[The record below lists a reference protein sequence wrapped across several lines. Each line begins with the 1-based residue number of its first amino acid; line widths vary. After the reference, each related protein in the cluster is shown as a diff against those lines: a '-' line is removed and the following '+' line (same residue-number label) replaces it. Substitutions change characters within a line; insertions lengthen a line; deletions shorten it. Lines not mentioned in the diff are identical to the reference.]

1 MIAVRTIA
9 ELRSEVRRLRQE
21 ADQQSGRAEVGFVPT
36 MGYLHE
42 GHASLMRQA
51 KEQCAVTVLS
61 IFVNPIQFGPNED
74 LAQYPRDEERDLK
87 LAASLGIDIVFL
99 PSPEEMYPQP
109 TKTTKTTIHVR
120 EVTERLCGASRPG
133 HFDGV
138 TTVVAKLF
146 HIVKPDR
153 AYFGMKDAQQ
163 VAVIQQMVADLN
175 FDVTIVPCPIVRE
188 ADGLALSSRN
198 VYLSGE
204 EREQALGLS
213 RSLRMAE
220 EWLGQEPGLT
230 AEEVKSRIR
239 QVIGE
244 APLADID
251 YIDILTFPA
260 LQALPSDEPV
270 GHAGSD
276 VLIAL
281 AVRFGRTRL
290 IDNRLFSRQGGR
302 LCSVK

>member
-1 MIAVRTIA
+1 MITVRTIA
-9 ELRSEVRRLRQE
+9 ELRAAVRRLQQE
-21 ADQQSGRAEVGFVPT
+21 AEQQSGRAEVGFVPT

-99 PSPEEMYPQP
+99 PAPEEIYPQP
-109 TKTTKTTIHVR
+109 TKTTIHVR
-120 EVTERLCGASRPG
+120 EVTEPLCGASRPG

-146 HIVKPDR
+146 HIVKPAR

-163 VAVIQQMVADLN
+163 VAVIQQMVDDLN
-175 FDVTIVPCPIVRE
+175 FDVLIVPCPIVRE

-220 EWLGQEPGLT
+220 EWLREEPGLT

-239 QVIGE
+239 QVIGQ

-251 YIDILTFPA
+251 YVDILTFPA

-270 GHAGSD
+270 GNAGSD